1 MAAPLTRLRMWQT
14 ALCKSPLHLL
24 SLGLECFPPVVNI
37 LGIQQPGK
45 KGRTL
50 QTGNGTSKDTVVEV
64 SGKHMRKGLGVLG
77 RLVSREASVVGC
89 GVSGEI

>member
-1 MAAPLTRLRMWQT
+1 MAAPLSRLRMWQT
-14 ALCKSPLHLL
+14 ALCKSPLQLL
-24 SLGLECFPPVVNI
+24 SLGLECFPPVVHI

-50 QTGNGTSKDTVVEV
+50 QTERYQQRHCSGSKWQAHE
-64 SGKHMRKGLGVLG
+64 KGAGVLG
-77 RLVSREASVVGC
+77 RLVSGEASVVGC